1 VNQPSPILQSALA
14 VVEQIQRR
22 DGLSRPE
29 AVALFQYFCQHDD
42 LDCWLANSDSFRTAA
57 QGDESIM
64 MLGPITS
71 ETPLELYQRDREG
84 VKVLENA
91 VPQPVAVAPTVVS
104 TPPAAVALANALNC
118 LVKTGRTKSEA
129 VRAVIEMNPSLYER
143 YLHEGAG
150 ALVF

>member
-42 LDCWLANSDSFRTAA
+42 LDCWLANSDSFRSAA

-91 VPQPVAVAPTVVS
+91 LPRTGNI
-104 TPPAAVALANALNC
+104 AAKVQASPSAALALSTALEC
-118 LVKTGRTKSEA
+118 LVNTGRTKAEA
-129 VRAVIEMNPSLYER
+129 VRAVVKMNPNLLER
-143 YLHEGAG
+143 YRREGGG
-150 ALVF
+150 AI